1 MGELVRSRPITTALA
16 LGFLAFGALWAA
28 PAQAN
33 TVISTAPTVGAVL
46 TQAPNAVSVT
56 AATALLPDGNSLT
69 VQDPNQLQ
77 VDDGSLTIS
86 DTTAVVGLKPL
97 AVTGIYT
104 VTYTLLSATDAPV
117 SGSYTFLY
125 NAPAVIST
133 PSSPPT
139 AVATPT
145 GVGIKNASSS
155 SANFAVLVFLG
166 LATIVA
172 LFLIWYARLIWIQS
186 RKSRKRRARERGEK

>member
-1 MGELVRSRPITTALA
+1 MRELVRSRPIKTALA
-16 LGFLAFGALWAA
+16 LGFLALGALWAA

-56 AATALLPDGNSLT
+56 AATALLADGNSLT

-97 AVTGIYT
+97 SVTGIYT

-125 NAPAVIST
+125 NAPAVIAT
-133 PSSPPT
+133 PSSAPT

-155 SANFAVLVFLG
+155 SANVAVLVFLG